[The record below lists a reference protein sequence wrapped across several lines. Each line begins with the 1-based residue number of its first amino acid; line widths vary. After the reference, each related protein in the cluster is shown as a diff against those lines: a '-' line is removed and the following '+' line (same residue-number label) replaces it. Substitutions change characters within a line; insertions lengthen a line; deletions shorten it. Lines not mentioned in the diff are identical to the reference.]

1 MSVYKRG
8 SKWCFDFW
16 VGGKRYR
23 GSIPEARVKAQ
34 AERAENAIRDQV
46 YEGRY
51 GKKKAAAPLL
61 RDFVTNTFL
70 TWSRANKRTWR
81 EDVYRSQSILA
92 FFGKYRLDEISS
104 AQIEK
109 FKMKRQQTPTKN
121 GSERRPATVNRELEN
136 LSRMFTLAIDMG
148 IVQINPCQKVQSLS
162 EDNERNRYLS
172 EAEERRLLD
181 VLHGRRKHL
190 RSIVLIDLQTGLRK
204 RELLSLRWQN
214 VDFERDVIHVMNS
227 RRERTK
233 SGRSRSV
240 PLTSIAREELLALHK
255 VSGWSEYVFV
265 NSA

>member
-16 VGGKRYR
+16 IDGKRYR
-23 GSIPEARVKAQ
+23 GAIPEARVKAQ

-70 TWSRANKRTWR
+70 PWSRANKRTWR
-81 EDVYRSQSILA
+81 EDVYRSQSIIA
-92 FFGKYRLDEISS
+92 FFGKQRLDEISS

-136 LSRMFTLAIDMG
+136 LSRMFTLAMIW
-148 IVQINPCQKVQSLS
+148 
-162 EDNERNRYLS
+162 E
-172 EAEERRLLD
+172 
-181 VLHGRRKHL
+181 
-190 RSIVLIDLQTGLRK
+190 
-204 RELLSLRWQN
+204 
-214 VDFERDVIHVMNS
+214 
-227 RRERTK
+227 
-233 SGRSRSV
+233 
-240 PLTSIAREELLALHK
+240 
-255 VSGWSEYVFV
+255 
-265 NSA
+265 